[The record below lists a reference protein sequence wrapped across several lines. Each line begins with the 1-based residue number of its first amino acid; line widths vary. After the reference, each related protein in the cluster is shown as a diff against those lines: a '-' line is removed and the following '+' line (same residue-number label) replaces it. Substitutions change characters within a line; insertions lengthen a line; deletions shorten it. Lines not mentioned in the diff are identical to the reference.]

1 MLCLKGDGNW
11 TIVDVLDWS
20 SEQALKPRFTVVR
33 TWLLPGQSVVVI
45 DGVVEKPEEE
55 LDLVEDDSEGD
66 EV

>member
-20 SEQALKPRFTVVR
+20 SEQAPKPRFTVVR